1 MGWEKTAGT
10 APDTAPVVQDEP
22 TMDMDTLGAQEAV
35 ESAGNDQLGPDSEA
49 VAPEEQGREPE
60 TQTDGPLEY
69 AVTGCGYLNLR
80 EGPGLE
86 APIIT
91 ELPRGV
97 GVVDTGKT
105 QGEWWQVTTGFL
117 TGWVMG
123 RYLEPVWS

>member
-1 MGWEKTAGT
+1 MGRKKTAGT
-10 APDTAPVVQDEP
+10 APDAAPVVQDEP
-22 TMDMDTLGAQEAV
+22 TMDMDTLGPQEAA
-35 ESAGNDQLGPDSEA
+35 ESAGKDQLSPDSEA
-49 VAPEEQGREPE
+49 ALDEQGREPE
-60 TQTDGPLEY
+60 TRTDGPLEY
-69 AVTGCGYLNLR
+69 AVTGCSCLNLR

-97 GVVDTGKT
+97 GVADTGKT

>member
-1 MGWEKTAGT
+1 MGRTKKADT
-10 APDTAPVVQDEP
+10 APDAAPVVQDEP
-22 TMDMDTLGAQEAV
+22 TMDMDTLGVQEAA
-35 ESAGNDQLGPDSEA
+35 ESAGNDQLGPGSE
-49 VAPEEQGREPE
+49 EKEQEGEPE
-60 TQTDGPLEY
+60 DQTDGPLEY

>member
-1 MGWEKTAGT
+1 MGRTKKADT
-10 APDTAPVVQDEP
+10 APDAAPVVQDEP
-22 TMDMDTLGAQEAV
+22 TMDMDTLGVQEAA
-35 ESAGNDQLGPDSEA
+35 ESAGNDQLGPGSEA
-49 VAPEEQGREPE
+49 EEKEQEGEPE
-60 TQTDGPLEY
+60 DQTDGPLEY